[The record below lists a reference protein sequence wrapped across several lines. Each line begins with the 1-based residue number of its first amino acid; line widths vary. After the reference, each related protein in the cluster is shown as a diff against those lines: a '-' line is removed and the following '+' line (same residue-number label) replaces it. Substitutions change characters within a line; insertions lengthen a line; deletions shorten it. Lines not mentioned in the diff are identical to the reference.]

1 MNDDY
6 AMVPEREFLQM
17 KKDVDQIK
25 KDPLAT
31 YQEKSDLLRAMQDL
45 TKMLSELNNIFQKAT
60 DELRLEEKEA
70 ETIGKKIDPLFER
83 MDLLIEQNK
92 KIAKGIVAVAD
103 MLESKN
109 NTVRE
114 EKSQMT
120 QQEPIPPFLQQTFG
134 PSPLATPP
142 TPPPAPVRQLSPPPK
157 RLFNF

>member
-25 KDPLAT
+25 KDPLAA
-31 YQEKSDLLRAMQDL
+31 YQEKSDLLKAMQDL
-45 TKMLSELNNIFQKAT
+45 TKMLGDLNSIFQKAT
-60 DELRLEEKEA
+60 EELRLEERES

-83 MDLLIEQNK
+83 MDMLIEQNK

-103 MLESKN
+103 MLESK
-109 NTVRE
+109 VAKE
-114 EKSQMT
+114 ERPQMS
-120 QQEPIPPFLQQTFG
+120 EPIPPFM
-134 PSPLATPP
+134 PSPLTLPP
-142 TPPPAPVRQLSPPPK
+142 MPPLSPNKTMPQQSK